1 MGEEVEPKRV
11 LLADDH
17 GVLRSALR
25 DLINMSDDF
34 VVVDEAASGTD
45 ALRII
50 DGEKPVDIVLMDVN
64 MPGLG
69 GIETTRR
76 IRERHPQIEVIAL
89 SAMGDLENVQG
100 MIRAGA
106 AGYVLKGGTP
116 EELMRSLAAVG
127 EGKAVLDDTVT
138 RDVFNE
144 ISRLYQEEKAR
155 ADELAEVSRL
165 KTEFISIVSHELQT
179 PLSIIKAGMHL
190 LHHRSDDVD
199 DETREVFF
207 QSIEQETANLINVV
221 DQMLT
226 VAEIH
231 RGGINED
238 ASRIMLGDVARAA
251 ATSVNDPEAAQRVK
265 LDIRDNATTVL
276 ADRGK
281 LRKAAASLI
290 DNALRFS
297 TGDVVVV
304 VDTEGKWGSL
314 TVLDNGPGLDESIR
328 YRVLEEPF
336 IQGDSSNTREH
347 GGLGLSLYVAHGL
360 MKAFGGELAIDD
372 DHKGG
377 SFQMR
382 LPIQVP
388 VPAGVEVVFK

>member
-1 MGEEVEPKRV
+1 MEPKRV

-17 GVLRSALR
+17 GVLRNALR

-34 VVVDEAASGTD
+34 TVVDEAASGTD
-45 ALRII
+45 ALKRIEAAEYPI
-50 DGEKPVDIVLMDVN
+50 DIVLMDVN

-69 GIETTRR
+69 GIETTRM
-76 IRERHPQIEVIAL
+76 IRERHPNVEVIAL

-100 MIRAGA
+100 MINAGA

-127 EGKAVLDDTVT
+127 AGKAVLDDTVT

-144 ISRLYQEEKAR
+144 MSRLYKEEKAR
-155 ADELAEVSRL
+155 ADELAELNRM

-179 PLSIIKAGMHL
+179 PLAIIKAGLHL
-190 LHHRSDDVD
+190 LHHRSDAVDV
-199 DETREVFF
+199 ETREVFF
-207 QSIEQETANLINVV
+207 SSVEHETANLINVV

-226 VAEIH
+226 VAEIQ
-231 RGGINED
+231 RGSLHQD
-238 ASRIMLGDVARAA
+238 ASRVMLADVARAA
-251 ATSVNDPEAAQRVK
+251 AASFSEPEATARLK
-265 LDIRDNATTVL
+265 LDIRDNTATVL

-281 LRKAAASLI
+281 LRKVATSMI

-297 TGDVVVV
+297 TGDVHII
-304 VDTEGKWGSL
+304 VDGEGKWGTL
-314 TVLDNGPGLDESIR
+314 TVLDDGPGLDETIR

-360 MKAFGGELAIDD
+360 LKAFGGELAIDD
-372 DHKGG
+372 QHEGG
-377 SFQMR
+377 SFSIR
-382 LPIQVP
+382 LPVQVQI
-388 VPAGVEVVFK
+388 PAGVEVVFK